1 MGSAKGDKYDL
12 AESDLKSFTR
22 SSIRTKVMLTLLSG
36 SKTAR
41 EMAGIIDTRETT
53 ILHSMSDLFEGDL
66 VEKKQ
71 QEYNLTSLGKIQA
84 ILLDELVN
92 TIATI
97 REHPDFWL
105 QHDISG
111 IPADLQKR
119 IGMLGQG
126 EIIRDTLETPLKSLD
141 YFIETLSLSK
151 EIFGVS
157 PVVVRGY
164 PEAISHI
171 VNNGAH
177 VELILTNAV
186 LKVVIAERKE
196 ILNKLLE
203 GSNFKLFSIDQDVK
217 LAFTVT
223 DSFLNLGLSRI
234 DGSYDLGTDLIYSGD
249 TAIEWGKMLYRHY
262 RSLSNQLEYV

>member
-1 MGSAKGDKYDL
+1 
-12 AESDLKSFTR
+12 
-22 SSIRTKVMLTLLSG
+22 
-36 SKTAR
+36 
-41 EMAGIIDTRETT
+41 
-53 ILHSMSDLFEGDL
+53 
-66 VEKKQ
+66 
-71 QEYNLTSLGKIQA
+71 
-84 ILLDELVN
+84 
-92 TIATI
+92 
-97 REHPDFWL
+97 
-105 QHDISG
+105 
-111 IPADLQKR
+111 
-119 IGMLGQG
+119 
-126 EIIRDTLETPLKSLD
+126 
-141 YFIETLSLSK
+141 
-151 EIFGVS
+151 
-157 PVVVRGY
+157 VVRGY

-203 GSNFKLFSIDQDVK
+203 RSNFKLFSIDQNVK

-262 RSLSNQLEYV
+262 RSLSNQLENV